1 MGRSAT
7 HVVIT
12 GLGPVCGLGVGLEPF
27 WQALT
32 AGTSAIRRIDRF
44 ETGSF
49 GCPFASLLPEGFDVR
64 TLVPKSFRKGTKVM
78 ARDIEIAVAG
88 AHMAVQSAGLVTRG
102 TEGATSVTIAPERFG
117 AHIGAGLIAADID
130 ELTAALV
137 TSTTTDGK
145 VDLGAWGS
153 GGMNNLT
160 PLWLLKY
167 LPNMLACHVTIIH
180 DCQGPSNTIT
190 CGESSALLS
199 LGESMR
205 VIGRGDADA
214 CLSGGAESRV
224 NQMGLMRNWYS
235 GRLRAMPAGAQGP
248 ELVRPFDAE
257 ACGSVLGEGGGILV
271 VESAESAARRGK
283 APLAQL
289 AGFGASQSV
298 CADTMGMDLSQSG
311 EDIAAAI
318 ESALDDA
325 GMSASE
331 IDAIVPTGCAV
342 PEVDAG
348 ERAALERVFGA
359 RLATLPIATVVPNA
373 GFCGAGTGALAACAG
388 VQMLATQSIPAR
400 LNAAATPGLDAA
412 AAVSRPA
419 ALRAVLVLTTS
430 LGGQNAAIILRR
442 AS

>member
-1 MGRSAT
+1 
-7 HVVIT
+7 
-12 GLGPVCGLGVGLEPF
+12 
-27 WQALT
+27 
-32 AGTSAIRRIDRF
+32 
-44 ETGSF
+44 
-49 GCPFASLLPEGFDVR
+49 
-64 TLVPKSFRKGTKVM
+64 
-78 ARDIEIAVAG
+78 
-88 AHMAVQSAGLVTRG
+88 
-102 TEGATSVTIAPERFG
+102 
-117 AHIGAGLIAADID
+117 
-130 ELTAALV
+130 
-137 TSTTTDGK
+137 
-145 VDLGAWGS
+145 
-153 GGMNNLT
+153 
-160 PLWLLKY
+160 
-167 LPNMLACHVTIIH
+167 
-180 DCQGPSNTIT
+180 
-190 CGESSALLS
+190 SALLS

-224 NQMGLMRNWYS
+224 NQMGLMRNWSS
-235 GRLRAMPAGAQGP
+235 GRLRTMPASAQGH
-248 ELVRPFDAE
+248 ELVRPFDAQ

-271 VESAESAARRGK
+271 VESAESAARRGR
-283 APLAQL
+283 APLAEL

-298 CADTMGMDLSQSG
+298 CTDTLGMDLSQNG

-325 GMSASE
+325 GMTAGE

-348 ERAALERVFGA
+348 ERAALERVFGS
-359 RLATLPIATVVPNA
+359 RLSTLPIATVVPNA

-412 AAVSRPA
+412 AAASRPA

>member
-7 HVVIT
+7 PVVIT

-49 GCPFASLLPEGFDVR
+49 GCPFASVLPEGFDVR
-64 TLVPKSFRKGTKVM
+64 TLVPKSYRKGTKVM

-102 TEGATSVTIAPERFG
+102 TEGATTVTIPPERFG

-130 ELTAALV
+130 ELTSALV
-137 TSTTTDGK
+137 TSTNADGS
-145 VDLGAWGS
+145 VDLGTWGTV
-153 GGMNNLT
+153 GMNNLT

-224 NQMGLMRNWYS
+224 NQMGLMRYWYS
-235 GRLRAMPAGAQGP
+235 GRLCAMPADGQGP
-248 ELVRPFDAE
+248 ELVRPFDAH
-257 ACGSVLGEGGGILV
+257 ASGSVLGEGGGILV
-271 VESAESAARRGK
+271 VESADSAARRGK
-283 APLAQL
+283 APLAHL
-289 AGFGASQSV
+289 VGFGASQSV
-298 CADTMGMDLSQSG
+298 CADTLGMDLSQSG

-318 ESALDDA
+318 ESALEDA
-325 GMSASE
+325 GMKPGD

-342 PEVDAG
+342 RDVDAG
-348 ERAALERVFGA
+348 ERAALERIFGS
-359 RLATLPIATVVPNA
+359 RLSTLPIATVVPNA
-373 GFCGAGTGALAACAG
+373 GFCGAGTGALAACVG
-388 VQMLATQSIPAR
+388 VQMLITQSIPAR

-419 ALRAVLVLTTS
+419 SLRSVLVLTTS
-430 LGGQNAAIILRR
+430 LGGQSAAIILRR